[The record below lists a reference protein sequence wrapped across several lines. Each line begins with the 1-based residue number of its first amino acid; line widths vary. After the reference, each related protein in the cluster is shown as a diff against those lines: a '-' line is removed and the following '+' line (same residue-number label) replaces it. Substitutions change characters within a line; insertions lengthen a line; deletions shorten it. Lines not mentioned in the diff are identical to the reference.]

1 MSATEYIP
9 GTCNIGKAEIRQRQV
24 VALIG
29 LFLSVSALIGFIST
43 KASPSIRLGIFLPL
57 TVFAVGFIQSRK
69 KFCLAFGFMGT
80 FNFARLGKMSKV
92 VDKASL
98 AADRKTAAIIL
109 LQSLGLA
116 AILTVAVYLL
126 PLK

>member
-1 MSATEYIP
+1 MSVSEYVP

-57 TVFAVGFIQSRK
+57 TIFSVGFVQSRK
-69 KFCLAFGFMGT
+69 KFCLAFGFIGT

-116 AILTVAVYLL
+116 AILTFAVYLL

>member
-1 MSATEYIP
+1 MSVSEYIP
-9 GTCNIGKAEIRQRQV
+9 GTCNIGKAEIRQRQI
-24 VALIG
+24 VALVG
-29 LFLSVSALIGFIST
+29 LALSVSALIGFIST

-57 TVFAVGFIQSRK
+57 TIFSVGYVQSRK

-116 AILTVAVYLL
+116 AILTFAVYLL

>member
-1 MSATEYIP
+1 MSVSEYIP
-9 GTCNIGKAEIRQRQV
+9 GTCNIGKAEIRQRQI

-29 LFLSVSALIGFIST
+29 LALSVSALIGFIST

-57 TVFAVGFIQSRK
+57 TIFSVGYVQSRK

-98 AADRKTAAIIL
+98 AADRKTAAVIL

-116 AILTVAVYLL
+116 AILTFAVYLL

>member
-1 MSATEYIP
+1 MSETQYIA
-9 GTCNIGKAEIRQRQV
+9 GSCNIGKAEIRQRQV

-57 TVFAVGFIQSRK
+57 TIFSVGYVQSRK

-80 FNFARLGKMSKV
+80 FNFARLGKMSKI

-98 AADRKTAAIIL
+98 TADRKTAASIL

-116 AILTVAVYLL
+116 AILTFAVYLL

>member
-1 MSATEYIP
+1 MSSSEYVP
-9 GTCNIGKAEIRQRQV
+9 GTCNIGKSEIRQRQI

-29 LFLSVSALIGFIST
+29 LALSVSALIGFIST

-57 TVFAVGFIQSRK
+57 TIFSVGYVQARK

-116 AILTVAVYLL
+116 AILTFAVYLL

>member
-1 MSATEYIP
+1 MSTSEYIA
-9 GTCNIGKAEIRQRQV
+9 GSCNIGKSEVRQRQV

-57 TVFAVGFIQSRK
+57 AIFSVGYVQSRK

-92 VDKASL
+92 TDKASL
-98 AADRKTAAIIL
+98 AADRKTASIIL
-109 LQSLGLA
+109 LQTLGLA
-116 AILTVAVYLL
+116 AVLTLAVYLL

>member
-1 MSATEYIP
+1 MSETQYIA
-9 GTCNIGKAEIRQRQV
+9 GSCNIGKAEIRQRQV

-57 TVFAVGFIQSRK
+57 TIFSVGYVQSRK

-98 AADRKTAAIIL
+98 TADRKTAASIL

-116 AILTVAVYLL
+116 AILTFAVYLL

>member
-1 MSATEYIP
+1 MSAAEYIP
-9 GTCNIGKAEIRQRQV
+9 GSCNIGKAEIRQRQV

-29 LFLSVSALIGFIST
+29 LFSSVSSLIGFIST
-43 KASPSIRLGIFLPL
+43 HASANVRLGIFLPL
-57 TVFAVGFIQSRK
+57 TIFSIGWVQSRK

-80 FNFARLGKMSKV
+80 FNFARIGKMSKV

-109 LQSLGLA
+109 LQSLALSA
-116 AILTVAVYLL
+116 ALTAVVYFL
-126 PLK
+126 PLS

>member
-1 MSATEYIP
+1 MSETQYIA
-9 GTCNIGKAEIRQRQV
+9 GSCNIGKAEIRQRQV

-29 LFLSVSALIGFIST
+29 FFLSVSALIGFIST

-57 TVFAVGFIQSRK
+57 TIFSVGYVQSRK

-98 AADRKTAAIIL
+98 AADRKTAASIL

-116 AILTVAVYLL
+116 AILTFAVYLL

>member
-1 MSATEYIP
+1 MAVSEYIP
-9 GTCNIGKAEIRQRQV
+9 GTCNIGKAEIRQRQI

-29 LFLSVSALIGFIST
+29 LALSVSALIGFLST

-57 TVFAVGFIQSRK
+57 TIFSVGYVQSRK

-98 AADRKTAAIIL
+98 AADRKTAVIIL
-109 LQSLGLA
+109 LQSLGLSA
-116 AILTVAVYLL
+116 AITAVIYFL
-126 PLK
+126 PLS

>member
-1 MSATEYIP
+1 MSSSEYIP
-9 GTCNIGKAEIRQRQV
+9 GTCNIGKSEIRQRQV

-29 LFLSVSALIGFIST
+29 LFLSISALIGFIST

-57 TVFAVGFIQSRK
+57 TIFSVGYVQSRK

-98 AADRKTAAIIL
+98 TADRKTAASIL

-116 AILTVAVYLL
+116 AILTFAVYLL

>member
-29 LFLSVSALIGFIST
+29 LLLSVSSLIGFIST
-43 KASPSIRLGIFLPL
+43 HASANVRLGIFLPL
-57 TVFAVGFIQSRK
+57 TIFSIGWVQSRK

-80 FNFARLGKMSKV
+80 FNFARIGKMSKV

-109 LQSLGLA
+109 LQSLALSA
-116 AILTVAVYLL
+116 TLTALIYFL
-126 PLK
+126 PLS

>member
-1 MSATEYIP
+1 MAVSEYIP
-9 GTCNIGKAEIRQRQV
+9 GTCNIGKAEIRQRQI

-29 LFLSVSALIGFIST
+29 LALSVSALIGFLST

-57 TVFAVGFIQSRK
+57 TIFSVGYVQSRK

-98 AADRKTAAIIL
+98 AADRKTALIIL
-109 LQSLGLA
+109 LQSLGLSA
-116 AILTVAVYLL
+116 AITAVIYFL
-126 PLK
+126 PLS

>member
-1 MSATEYIP
+1 VSSSEYIA
-9 GTCNIGKAEIRQRQV
+9 GSCNIGKSEIRQRQI
-24 VALIG
+24 VALVG
-29 LFLSVSALIGFIST
+29 LALSVSALVGFIST

-57 TVFAVGFIQSRK
+57 VIFSVGFIQSRR

-80 FNFARLGKMSKV
+80 FNFARIGKMSKV
-92 VDKASL
+92 TDKASL
-98 AADRKTAAIIL
+98 AADRKTASIIL

-116 AILTVAVYLL
+116 AVLTLAVYVL

>member
-1 MSATEYIP
+1 VSTAEYVA
-9 GTCNIGKAEIRQRQV
+9 GSCNIGKAEVRQRQI

-29 LFLSVSALIGFIST
+29 LFLSVSALVGFIST

-57 TVFAVGFIQSRK
+57 AIFSVGFVQSRK

-92 VDKASL
+92 TDKASL
-98 AADRKTAAIIL
+98 AADRKTASIIL

-116 AILTVAVYLL
+116 AVLTFAVYLL

>member
-1 MSATEYIP
+1 VSATEYIA
-9 GTCNIGKAEIRQRQV
+9 GSCNIGKSEIRQRQV

-29 LFLSVSALIGFIST
+29 LFLSVSSLIGFIST

-57 TVFAVGFIQSRK
+57 VIFSVGFVQSRK

-80 FNFARLGKMSKV
+80 FNFAHLGKMSKV
-92 VDKASL
+92 TDKASL
-98 AADRKTAAIIL
+98 AADRKTASIIL

-116 AILTVAVYLL
+116 AVLTLAVYLL

>member
-1 MSATEYIP
+1 MSVSEYIP
-9 GTCNIGKAEIRQRQV
+9 GTCNIGKAEIRQRQI
-24 VALIG
+24 VALVG
-29 LFLSVSALIGFIST
+29 LALSVSALIGFIST

-57 TVFAVGFIQSRK
+57 TIFSVGYVQSRK

-92 VDKASL
+92 VDQASL

-116 AILTVAVYLL
+116 AILTFAVYLL

>member
-1 MSATEYIP
+1 MSVSEYIP
-9 GTCNIGKAEIRQRQV
+9 GTCNIGKAEIRQRQI
-24 VALIG
+24 VALVG
-29 LFLSVSALIGFIST
+29 LALSVSALIGFIST

-57 TVFAVGFIQSRK
+57 TIFSVGYVQSRK

-92 VDKASL
+92 VDKTSL

-109 LQSLGLA
+109 LQSLGLSA
-116 AILTVAVYLL
+116 AITAVIYFL
-126 PLK
+126 PLS

>member
-116 AILTVAVYLL
+116 AILTVAVSLL

>member
-1 MSATEYIP
+1 MSVSEYIP

-57 TVFAVGFIQSRK
+57 TIFSVGFVQSRK
-69 KFCLAFGFMGT
+69 KFCLAFGFIGT

-116 AILTVAVYLL
+116 AILTFAVYLL

>member
-1 MSATEYIP
+1 MSTAEYVA
-9 GTCNIGKAEIRQRQV
+9 GSCNIGKAEVRQRQI

-57 TVFAVGFIQSRK
+57 VIFSVGFVQSRK

-92 VDKASL
+92 TDKASL
-98 AADRKTAAIIL
+98 AADRKTASIIL

-116 AILTVAVYLL
+116 AVLTFAVYLL

>member
-1 MSATEYIP
+1 MAVSEYIP
-9 GTCNIGKAEIRQRQV
+9 GTCNIGKAEIRQRQI

-29 LFLSVSALIGFIST
+29 LALSVSALIGFLST

-57 TVFAVGFIQSRK
+57 TIFSVGYVQSHK

-98 AADRKTAAIIL
+98 AADRKTAVIIL
-109 LQSLGLA
+109 LQSLGLSA
-116 AILTVAVYLL
+116 AITAVIYFL
-126 PLK
+126 PLS

>member
-1 MSATEYIP
+1 MSVSEYIP
-9 GTCNIGKAEIRQRQV
+9 GTCNIGKAEIRQRQI

-29 LFLSVSALIGFIST
+29 LALSVSALIGFIST

-57 TVFAVGFIQSRK
+57 TIFSVGYVQSRK

-116 AILTVAVYLL
+116 AILTFVVYLL

>member
-1 MSATEYIP
+1 MSVSEYIP
-9 GTCNIGKAEIRQRQV
+9 GTCNIGKAEIRQRQI

-29 LFLSVSALIGFIST
+29 LALSVSALIGLIST

-57 TVFAVGFIQSRK
+57 TIFSVGYVQSRK

-116 AILTVAVYLL
+116 AILTFVVYLL

>member
-1 MSATEYIP
+1 MSEAQYIA
-9 GTCNIGKAEIRQRQV
+9 GSCNIGKAEIRQRQV

-57 TVFAVGFIQSRK
+57 TIFSVGFVQSRK

-126 PLK
+126 PIK